1 MIAIYNPLSENKLI
15 CPEVINYPDGTL
27 KIDLPENLSAP
38 VTMFWRYEGEQE
50 LSQLIFTA
58 MALKENF
65 GDVSL
70 FMPYLPN
77 ARMDRVHSKSE
88 VFTLK
93 YFCKVIN
100 SLEFSKVTIVDVHS
114 SVGAALLDR
123 CENLTI
129 GCYVTEALRKTGID
143 PVNDLLFFPDEG
155 SFKRYASGVK
165 GFSHL
170 AFGNKKR
177 DWATGKILGLDIC
190 GDSPEGRNVF
200 LIDDICSYGGT
211 AYHSALKLKEMGA
224 ESIDLFFTHCE
235 NSIAK
240 GELFKGD
247 LIRRIYT
254 TDSICTLDPAQFQKL
269 CIIDIFKGF
278 DYNN

>member
-1 MIAIYNPLSENKLI
+1 MIAFYTPFDQQRLTQAN
-15 CPEVINYPDGTL
+15 VINYPDGTL
-27 KIDLPENLSAP
+27 KIDLPLNITAP
-38 VTMFWRYEGEQE
+38 VTLFWRYEGEQE
-50 LSQLIFTA
+50 LPQLIFTA
-58 MALKENF
+58 MAVKENF

-93 YFCKVIN
+93 YFCKIIN

-123 CENLTI
+123 CENLNI
-129 GCYVTEALRKTGID
+129 GCYVVESWRKTGID
-143 PVNDLLFFPDEG
+143 PVNDLIFFPDEG
-155 SFKRYASGVK
+155 SFKRYAGDIR
-165 GFSHL
+165 GFAHL

-177 DWATGKILGLDIC
+177 DWATGQILGLDIC

-224 ESIDLFFTHCE
+224 ENIDLFFTHCE

-254 TDSICTLDPAQFQKL
+254 TDSICTLDPSEFPKL
-269 CIIDIFKGF
+269 NIIDIFKGF